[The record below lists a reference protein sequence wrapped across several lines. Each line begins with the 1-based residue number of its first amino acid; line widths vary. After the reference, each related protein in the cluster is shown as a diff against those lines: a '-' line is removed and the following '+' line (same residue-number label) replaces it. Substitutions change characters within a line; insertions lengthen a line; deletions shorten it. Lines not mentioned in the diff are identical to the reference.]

1 MQFTLG
7 CFIFAFSTW
16 CVLSRHFT
24 DGVIA
29 KAFLS
34 LSAITAF
41 LVVLDH
47 YNMRATLSSGV
58 LLVIGLLYAYYRKPA
73 GRPLLWDR
81 RHHERSAQSE
91 VNHAR
96 PRKTRYTANS

>member
-1 MQFTLG
+1 MQFILG
-7 CFIFAFSTW
+7 CFLFVFSTW
-16 CVLSRHFT
+16 CVLSRHFS
-24 DGVIA
+24 DGVVA
-29 KAFLS
+29 KLFLS

-47 YNMRATLSSGV
+47 QNLKASVSSGV

-81 RHHERSAQSE
+81 RHRSRHS
-91 VNHAR
+91 
-96 PRKTRYTANS
+96 